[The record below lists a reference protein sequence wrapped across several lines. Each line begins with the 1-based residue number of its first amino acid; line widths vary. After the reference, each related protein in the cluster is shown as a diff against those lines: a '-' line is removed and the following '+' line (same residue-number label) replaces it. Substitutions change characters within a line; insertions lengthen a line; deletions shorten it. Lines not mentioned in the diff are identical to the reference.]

1 MSQYT
6 DEGYESRQEYL
17 ECLAEDYGVSL
28 DVVIAL
34 AEIMGPSEDFDGL
47 VNEVEDLEP
56 IFFE

>member
-17 ECLAEDYGVSL
+17 KCLAEDYGVSL

-34 AEIMGPSEDFDGL
+34 AEIMGPNEDFDGL

>member
-17 ECLAEDYGVSL
+17 KCLAEDYGVSL